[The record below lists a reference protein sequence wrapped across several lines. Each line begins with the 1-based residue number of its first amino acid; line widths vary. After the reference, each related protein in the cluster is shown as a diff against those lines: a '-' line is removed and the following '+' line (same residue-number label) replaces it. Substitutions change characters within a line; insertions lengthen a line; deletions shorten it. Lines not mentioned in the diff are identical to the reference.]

1 MFLRESNFVNARKL
15 FQANSVLQKSV
26 FECITDNQFLANY
39 FRELVGNVAW
49 NCFFKLGLLENNFL
63 KENIRYSVSIR
74 TYTISSFLFKVISAK
89 RRKLY
94 DFLQSYT
101 YYICKEGTY
110 FFIALL
116 Q

>member
-1 MFLRESNFVNARKL
+1 MYHRKPIFSKL
-15 FQANSVLQKSV
+15 F
-26 FECITDNQFLANY
+26 LA
-39 FRELVGNVAW
+39 NVAW

-101 YYICKEGTY
+101 YYICKEESYMIFYNPTLTIFVKKAPIFLLHCYDRTY
-110 FFIALL
+110 HLYNFSV
-116 Q
+116 